1 MFTKMLTLAAA
12 LAVAGDAA
20 AGQRGQTMR
29 FQAMDRDRDGRISR
43 AEWTGTAR
51 TFAVED
57 WNGDGVLAGEEV
69 RPGARRSDSRA
80 DTPNSAQS
88 SYDDWTEQAFRSLD
102 RNADGRL
109 TTGEWSVDR
118 AAFRRADHNGDGIV
132 TRREFL
138 GDQNSN
144 DQDSDDDGD
153 RDDGAAA
160 EARRFDRLDA
170 NRDGRVSRD
179 EWRDSRAAF
188 DRLDEN
194 RDGRLTRAELF
205 AEDSADDRFDQLD
218 ANGNGAVTRG
228 EWTGSAAS
236 FSGLD
241 VNRDGR
247 LSRAELASDRSD
259 RGAGAAGDSRRDA
272 ARTPAYRAGYERGLT
287 DGRLAGR
294 EDRQRNQGFDLDG
307 QRELETADAGYD
319 GRAGSRAVYQDGYR
333 AAFRLAYREGYG
345 AR

>member
-1 MFTKMLTLAAA
+1 MFSKMLMVAATV
-12 LAVAGDAA
+12 AVAGDAA
-20 AGQRGQTMR
+20 AGQRGATMR
-29 FQAMDRDRDGRISR
+29 FQAMDRDRDGRITR
-43 AEWTGTAR
+43 AEWTGSDR
-51 TFAVED
+51 SFEVQD

-69 RPGARRSDSRA
+69 RLGARRDDRDDERRDPRNPGMS
-80 DTPNSAQS
+80 T
-88 SYDDWTEQAFRSLD
+88 YDDWSEQAFRSLD
-102 RNADGRL
+102 RNGDGRL
-109 TTGEWSVDR
+109 TRVEWAVDQ

-138 GDQNSN
+138 GEQ
-144 DQDSDDDGD
+144 DGD
-153 RDDGAAA
+153 DPFADTGDGRDGAEA
-160 EARRFDRLDA
+160 ERFDRLDV
-170 NRDGRVSRD
+170 NRDGRIGRE

-205 AEDSADDRFDQLD
+205 AEDSTDDRFDQLD
-218 ANGNGAVTRG
+218 ADRNGAVTRG

-236 FSGLD
+236 FSSLD

-247 LSRAELASDRSD
+247 LTRAELGRDVAPR
-259 RGAGAAGDSRRDA
+259 AGAEPDSDA
-272 ARTPAYRAGYERGLT
+272 NRSPAYRAGYARGLA

-307 QRELETADAGYD
+307 QRELDTADAGYD
-319 GRAGSRAVYQDGYR
+319 GRAGSLAEYQAGYR
-333 AAFRLAYREGYG
+333 AAFRIAYREGYG

>member
-1 MFTKMLTLAAA
+1 MFSKMLMFAAFV
-12 LAVAGDAA
+12 AVAGDAA
-20 AGQRGQTMR
+20 AGQRGTTMR

-43 AEWTGTAR
+43 AEWTGSDR
-51 TFAVED
+51 SFEVQD

-69 RPGARRSDSRA
+69 RLGARRRDDRGDPRDAGTS
-80 DTPNSAQS
+80 T
-88 SYDDWTEQAFRSLD
+88 YDDWSEEAFRTLD
-102 RNADGRL
+102 RNGDGRL
-109 TTGEWSVDR
+109 TRVEWAVDQV
-118 AAFRRADHNGDGIV
+118 AFRRADHNGDGIV

-138 GDQNSN
+138 GEQ
-144 DQDSDDDGD
+144 DGD
-153 RDDGAAA
+153 DAFVDDRGAAG
-160 EARRFDRLDA
+160 EARRFERLDV
-170 NRDGRVSRD
+170 NRDDRISRD
-179 EWRDSRAAF
+179 EWRDTRAAF

-205 AEDSADDRFDQLD
+205 AEESTDDRFDQLD
-218 ANGNGAVTRG
+218 ADRNGAVTRG

-236 FSGLD
+236 FASLD

-247 LSRAELASDRSD
+247 LTRAELANDM
-259 RGAGAAGDSRRDA
+259 GGGAADAGRDA
-272 ARTPAYRAGYERGLT
+272 ARTPAYRAGYERGLA

-319 GRAGSRAVYQDGYR
+319 GRTGNRTDYQAGYR

-345 AR
+345 VR